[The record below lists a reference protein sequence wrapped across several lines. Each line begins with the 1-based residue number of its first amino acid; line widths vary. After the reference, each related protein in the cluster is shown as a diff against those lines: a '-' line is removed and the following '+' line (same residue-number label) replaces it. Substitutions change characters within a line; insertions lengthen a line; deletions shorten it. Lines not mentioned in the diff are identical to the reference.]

1 MRIQLSEWRK
11 EGGQCGTII
20 DGQGS
25 EGIPG
30 ESRVALP
37 PGKLVLFD
45 DFGSRV
51 RVQSGVVYLDSSH
64 GSPAG

>member
-1 MRIQLSEWRK
+1 MVVLSTDK
-11 EGGQCGTII
+11 EVKMVP
-20 DGQGS
+20 
-25 EGIPG
+25 E

-51 RVQSGVVYLDSSH
+51 RVQSGVVSSPNSNH